1 MFNTSITDIL
11 LSLPA
16 IIIAF
21 AFHEFAH
28 AFVADKLG
36 DDTPRLQGR
45 LTLSPLVHLDPIGF
59 IMILFAGFGWAKPV
73 QVNPRNFKNYRRD
86 DTLVSVAGPLA
97 NLAIAVV
104 FALITKILSVTN
116 VFVILG
122 DQVGQ
127 NLILILTTIIRI
139 NVTLFIFNIL
149 PIPPLDGSSILENLT
164 NIDRFDF
171 YQLIKRYSFIIV
183 IILIM
188 THVLDYIILVPSSVI
203 INFIYKMFMLI

>member
-11 LSLPA
+11 LRIPA

-45 LTLSPLVHLDPIGF
+45 LTLSPLVHLDPIGL
-59 IMILFAGFGWAKPV
+59 IMIILSGFGWAKPV
-73 QVNPRNFKNYRRD
+73 QVNPRNFKNYKRD
-86 DTLVSVAGPLA
+86 DTLVSVAGPLS

-104 FALITKILSVTN
+104 FGLIIKILSMTN
-116 VFVILG
+116 MFVILG
-122 DQVGQ
+122 DEVGK
-127 NLILILTTIIRI
+127 NLLLILAKIIEI
-139 NVTLFIFNIL
+139 NVVLFVLNLL

-164 NIDRFDF
+164 NIDKFDF
-171 YQLIKRYSFIIV
+171 YQLIKRYSFIII
-183 IILIM
+183 IILLM
-188 THVLDYIILVPSSVI
+188 TNVLDYIIFKPATVI
-203 INFIYKMFMLI
+203 ITFIYQIFMLI